1 MRGVA
6 DVVPRL
12 VVVIVLVAV
21 SACAGGTPQLH
32 IETAQAAPPVAG
44 SSQLTVTIVNSGDG
58 DDELLGA
65 ATDAADAIEIHE
77 TVIAEQRATMREH
90 DSVAI
95 PAGTSVAFRP
105 GGLHL
110 MLVVPDPTLREGDT
124 FEVTF
129 DFAHSDDRTITVEV
143 VDFLELAESG
153 A

>member
-1 MRGVA
+1 
-6 DVVPRL
+6 
-12 VVVIVLVAV
+12 
-21 SACAGGTPQLH
+21 
-32 IETAQAAPPVAG
+32 
-44 SSQLTVTIVNSGDG
+44 
-58 DDELLGA
+58 
-65 ATDAADAIEIHE
+65 
-77 TVIAEQRATMREH
+77 TMREH